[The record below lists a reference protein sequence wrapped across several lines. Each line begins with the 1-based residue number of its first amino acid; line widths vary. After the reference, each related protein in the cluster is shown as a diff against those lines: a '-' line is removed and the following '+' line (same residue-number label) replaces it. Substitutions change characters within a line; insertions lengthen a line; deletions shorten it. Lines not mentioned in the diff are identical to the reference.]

1 MRRFGPPVLAT
12 LLLLVLAGGSVVPIG
27 PLPRLGPFLDPANGV
42 WALAPAANPPDG
54 RTIPLPGLGRPAS
67 VVVDDRGVP
76 HIFAETEADL
86 YRVLGWLVARDRLF
100 QLEIQTRAPAGTLTE
115 LLGPRA
121 LEADRA
127 SRAAGLAWGVE
138 RKVMAMD
145 RDGPN
150 ARALQAY
157 AEGVNAWIAQLGRAL
172 PLEYRL
178 LGRRPSPW
186 TPAHSLH
193 LFSRMGQTLAS
204 QDPARDRLEVQAL
217 VGAAAAEALVPVNS
231 PLQEPIQPAPW
242 RTPREAFGTI
252 APPGEP
258 DSAAQRL
265 LALREVILPRTADG
279 ETVLGSNNW
288 AVSPGRTRDGA
299 ALLSG
304 DPHLTLTLPSI
315 WYEAHLVVPGI
326 LDVAGVTL
334 PGAPGVIIG
343 FNRDI
348 AWTFTNTQS
357 DVLDLYEETVDD
369 PDRPT
374 RYRLDG
380 VWRPLE
386 LRVETYRDPSG
397 RVLRVDTLRFTHR
410 GPMQRSGNH
419 WVSTRWTV
427 LEPSAE
433 LDVFVRAGQARSADE
448 WLEVMRDYVAPTQNG
463 LVADRAGTIAIRS
476 SGWYPVR
483 PDSGRGDGVFD
494 GSTTASD
501 WIGALPLDR
510 YPQARNPSQGFLASA
525 NQQPVDPL
533 ADSAYLG
540 GNWPAPFRAIRI
552 NALLRADS
560 ALTPEAIR
568 RMQTDPGSARADAL
582 LPWFLAAADAV
593 ERSGAGHPGLSRAL
607 TLLREWERA
616 YLPDD
621 QRAILFELAVQTA
634 MRRTFDELLPEGQ
647 SRLPGFSSTMTLL
660 GLMRDPGNRWWDR
673 RDTPDVVE
681 TRDDILAA
689 SLREALDTALVRY
702 GDPDGGGW
710 RWGRVWPTDIHH
722 FLRLPSLSARGLEV
736 SSGPQTISPGGR
748 HGTFGASW
756 RMVVELGEEV
766 RAWGTYPG
774 GQSGNPASPW
784 YTDRIDGWLRGD
796 LDSLRFPRAPSDLP
810 ASAVRGRM
818 TFIPADAR

>member
-1 MRRFGPPVLAT
+1 MRHFGPPALAT
-12 LLLLVLAGGSVVPIG
+12 LLLVVLAGGSVVPVG

-42 WALAPAANPPDG
+42 WALAPAARLPHG
-54 RTIPLPGLGRPAS
+54 RTIALPSLRRPAS
-67 VVVDDRGVP
+67 VLVDDRGVP
-76 HIFAETEADL
+76 HIFAETEEDA

-115 LLGPRA
+115 LLGARA
-121 LEADRA
+121 LDADRA

-138 RKVMAMD
+138 RKVAAMD
-145 RDGPN
+145 HGGAI

-157 AEGVNAWIAQLGRAL
+157 AEGVNAWIAQIGPAL

-178 LGRRPSPW
+178 LGRRPAPW
-186 TPAHSLH
+186 TPAHSFH

-204 QDPARDRLEVQAL
+204 QDPARERLEVQAL

-231 PLQEPIQPAPW
+231 PLQEPVQPAPW
-242 RTPREAFGTI
+242 PTPREAFAVI
-252 APPGEP
+252 PPPGAP
-258 DSAAQRL
+258 DSTAQRL
-265 LALREVILPRTADG
+265 LALRERIVPRTVDG
-279 ETVLGSNNW
+279 EPVLGSNNW
-288 AVSPGRTRDGA
+288 AVAPARTRDGA

-315 WYEAHLVVPGI
+315 WYEAHLVVPGV

-369 PDRPT
+369 LHRPT
-374 RYRLDG
+374 RYLLDG
-380 VWRPLE
+380 TWRPLE
-386 LRVETYRDPSG
+386 LRVETYRDPRG
-397 RVLRVDTLRFTHR
+397 RVLQVDTLRFTHR
-410 GPMQRSGNH
+410 GPMQRSGTH

-433 LDVFVRAGQARSADE
+433 LDVFVRAGRARSADE

-483 PDSGRGDGVFD
+483 PDSARGDGVFD

-501 WIGALPLDR
+501 WIGGLPLDR
-510 YPQARNPSQGFLASA
+510 YPFARNPAQGFLVSA

-533 ADSAYLG
+533 VHSGYLG
-540 GNWPAPFRAIRI
+540 ANWPSPFRAIRI

-560 ALTPEAIR
+560 AMTPETMR
-568 RMQTDPGSARADAL
+568 HMQTDPGSARAEAL
-582 LPWFLAAADAV
+582 LPWFLEAAEAV
-593 ERSGAGHPGLSRAL
+593 ERNGEGDAALARARGL
-607 TLLREWERA
+607 LLEWERT
-616 YLPDD
+616 YVPDD
-621 QRAILFELAVQTA
+621 ERAILFELAVETA
-634 MRRTFDELLPEGQ
+634 VRRTFDELLPEGRN
-647 SRLPGFSSTMTLL
+647 RLPGFSSPMVLL
-660 GLMRDPGNRWWDR
+660 GLARDPGNLWWDR

-689 SLREALDTALVRY
+689 SLREALDTALARY
-702 GDPDGGGW
+702 GEPDDGGW

-736 SSGPQTISPGGR
+736 SSGPQTIAPGGR
-748 HGTFGASW
+748 HGTYGASW
-756 RMVVELGEEV
+756 RMVVELGDEV

-774 GQSGNPASPW
+774 GQSGNPASSW
-784 YTDRIDGWLRGD
+784 YADRVAGWLRGA
-796 LDSLRFPRAPSDLP
+796 LDTLRFPRTPSDLP
-810 ASAVRGRM
+810 TWAVRGRI
-818 TFIPADAR
+818 TFTPAGR